1 MIIQAVR
8 NMRIGKAIGPGLLL
22 LLAACATAPVE
33 APSGSSTVMVANRGA
48 KIAFH
53 VTPARTPG
61 RGPTI
66 VLDAGGGGDSS
77 YWNDM
82 VPELAKR
89 TGARIITYDR
99 AGFGASDERPGP
111 LRIEDA
117 VDDLEQGLKRLGAT
131 RNVILVPHSFGG
143 TITTYFTRKHPGWI
157 SGAVFVD
164 ANIPHFFT
172 EPALRRADALY
183 APVIA
188 AMKASKNQT
197 KQTRSQLA
205 LFSSF
210 IENARAYH
218 RVSWPN
224 GVPCTVIV
232 AEQTPL
238 EDPADAQMWR
248 DAQAQFAKASKCNL
262 LVADRSSHDVPHDRP
277 DLFIQAV
284 ADMAA
289 RWR

>member
-1 MIIQAVR
+1 MNIKACR
-8 NMRIGKAIGPGLLL
+8 NMRLTGVIGLGLFLSLSLL
-22 LLAACATAPVE
+22 PAAQAEP
-33 APSGSSTVMVANRGA
+33 PLNSSTVMVANRGV

-77 YWNDM
+77 YWNEL

-111 LRIEDA
+111 LRLEDA
-117 VDDLEQGLKRLGAT
+117 VDDLAQGLKRLGAT
-131 RNVILVPHSFGG
+131 RNVILVPHSF
-143 TITTYFTRKHPGWI
+143 
-157 SGAVFVD
+157 D
-164 ANIPHFFT
+164 ANIPNFFT
-172 EPALRRADALY
+172 EAALRRADALY

-210 IENARAYH
+210 VENARSYH
-218 RVSWPN
+218 RVSWPK
-224 GVPCTVIV
+224 GVKCTVIV
-232 AEQTPL
+232 SEKTPL

-248 DAQAQFAKASKCNL
+248 DGQAQFSNASKCG
-262 LVADRSSHDVPHDRP
+262 LVVAERSSHDVAHDRP
-277 DLFIQAV
+277 DLILQAV
-284 ADMAA
+284 AAMAA
-289 RWR
+289 RSR